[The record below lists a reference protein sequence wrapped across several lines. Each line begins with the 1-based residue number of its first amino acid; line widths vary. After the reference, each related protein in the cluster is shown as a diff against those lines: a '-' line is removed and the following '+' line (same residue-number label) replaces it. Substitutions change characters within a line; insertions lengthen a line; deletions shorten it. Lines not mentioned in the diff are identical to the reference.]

1 MSQEMQLMFPI
12 WLVLLSAFLVFCVS
26 KKSQKSGNSS
36 TREVSERRVK
46 GATANSQA
54 SEKSEKG
61 LSSEK
66 SVKSTKST
74 KKEKNMTIDSLKVP
88 RPSRQ
93 STNTDSKSQKS
104 SKEKST
110 EAGSSKGTIPS
121 ETDSAKTE
129 LIEVPLGKA
138 AREDA
143 SNNILTPLHEQKA
156 SSFTFQAQKV
166 SFAHSLKRVRRRGTR
181 PADDPEEKTAYIPY

>member
-1 MSQEMQLMFPI
+1 
-12 WLVLLSAFLVFCVS
+12 
-26 KKSQKSGNSS
+26 
-36 TREVSERRVK
+36 
-46 GATANSQA
+46 
-54 SEKSEKG
+54 
-61 LSSEK
+61 
-66 SVKSTKST
+66 
-74 KKEKNMTIDSLKVP
+74 MTIDSLKVP

-93 STNTDSKSQKS
+93 STNSNSQKDSKSQKS

-110 EAGSSKGTIPS
+110 QAGSSKGTIPP

-156 SSFTFQAQKV
+156 SSFTYQSQKV
-166 SFAHSLKRVRRRGTR
+166 SFANSLKRVRRRGTR
-181 PADDPEEKTAYIPY
+181 TADDPEEKTAYIPY